1 MNSLFYA
8 VNILGGL
15 ALFLYGIEESTRIFR
30 HNLGNATRD
39 LMSRYTKKRW
49 QAFTFG
55 VMLSAVTQSSTIATS
70 FAVGFVD
77 VGMLSF
83 GGSVVVMM
91 GASLGG
97 TFVSFLLSL
106 DIVKYAPV
114 MFALAFFLSKIKSR
128 GINKIGGV
136 LQGLSIIFLGMLLIK
151 LGTTPLLQEK
161 WFSEIIIKCSSSL
174 IIMPLAACILTSV
187 LQSSS
192 AVVALGISLAAS
204 GAIPSSSMLPIAI
217 GVHIGSTTM
226 VLMAGF
232 FSSGRQ
238 STKQLGWATFI
249 YKLAGGIIF
258 IPFIPYVHKLMELYE
273 ISASNQLV
281 YGQILL
287 VLANILFLYPFSYEF
302 SVFIAKFIGN
312 RRGEDLT
319 QPRYLDEDLLSVPA
333 ISVLLLSKE
342 MIRLAD
348 YLEAYLQMLL
358 FPNRR
363 QNYLYSEL
371 PAGITELSKCCTEYM
386 YKINI
391 SGEREPLQKR
401 YTTLTY
407 TMTVFNGM
415 SKLMTGGLGRCL
427 DDSAISD
434 MFIEHLGGKMWEEFS
449 QLCLKMLRTSM
460 RAFVIKGSGLIDETN
475 KYENRIA
482 KMSRDA
488 RRILGKKSYYGPDA
502 SQIIRLISIL
512 QGLAGMCKEVAQ
524 GEEF

>member
-1 MNSLFYA
+1 MYRF
-8 VNILGGL
+8 
-15 ALFLYGIEESTRIFR
+15 
-30 HNLGNATRD
+30 
-39 LMSRYTKKRW
+39 TKKRR

-83 GGSVVVMM
+83 GGSIVVMM

-106 DIVKYAPV
+106 DIVKFAPLI
-114 MFALAFFLSKIKSR
+114 FAFAYFLSKINRK

-136 LQGLSIIFLGMLLIK
+136 LQGLSIIFLGMLVIK
-151 LGTTPLLQEK
+151 LGTTSLLEDK
-161 WFSEIIIKCSSSL
+161 WFSEAIIKYASSPY
-174 IIMPLAACILTSV
+174 IMSLAACILAGI

-192 AVVALGISLAAS
+192 AVVALGISLASS
-204 GAIPSSSMLPIAI
+204 GAIPASSMLPIAV

-232 FSSGRQ
+232 LSSKRQ

-249 YKLAGGIIF
+249 YKAAGGVIF
-258 IPFIPYVHKLMELYE
+258 IPFIPYIHRLMEFYE
-273 ISASNQLV
+273 LSAANQLV
-281 YGQILL
+281 YGQILVAL
-287 VLANILFLYPFSYEF
+287 VNILLLYPFSYEF
-302 SVFIAKFIGN
+302 SIFIAKLIGN
-312 RRGEDLT
+312 RREEDLT
-319 QPRYLDEDLLSVPA
+319 RPRYLDEDMLNVPA

-342 MIRLAD
+342 MIRFAD
-348 YLEAYLQMLL
+348 YLEAYFQMLL

-363 QNYLYSEL
+363 LNKLYEQL
-371 PAGITELSKCCTEYM
+371 PAGISELSKCCTEYM

-391 SGEREPLQKR
+391 SGEREVLLKR
-401 YTTLTY
+401 FSTLTY

-415 SKLMTGGLGRCL
+415 SKLLAGGLRRCL
-427 DDSAISD
+427 DDMEISD
-434 MFIEHLGGKMWEEFS
+434 KFKEHLGEKMWEELS
-449 QLCLKMLRTSM
+449 ELCMKLLRTSM

-475 KYENRIA
+475 KYESRIA
-482 KMSRDA
+482 KMSHDA
-488 RRILGKKSYYGPDA
+488 RKILGEKSFYGPDA
-502 SQIIRLISIL
+502 SQIVRLVSIL
-512 QGLAGMCKEVAQ
+512 QGLSGMCVEVAQ

>member
-1 MNSLFYA
+1 MSSFFCA
-8 VNILGGL
+8 VNIIGGL
-15 ALFLYGIEESTRIFR
+15 ALFLYGVEESTRIFR
-30 HNLGNATRD
+30 YNLGNTTRD

-106 DIVKYAPV
+106 DIVRYAPI
-114 MFALAFFLSKIKSR
+114 MFALALFLSKIKVR

-136 LQGLSIIFLGMLLIK
+136 LQGLSVIFLGMLLIK

-161 WFSEIIIKCSSSL
+161 WFSEIIIECSSSI
-174 IIMPLAACILTSV
+174 IIMPLAACVLAGV

-204 GAIPSSSMLPIAI
+204 GVIPSSSMLPIAV
-217 GVHIGSTTM
+217 GVHIGSTAM

-249 YKLAGGIIF
+249 YKMAGGVIF
-258 IPFIPYVHKLMELYE
+258 VPFIPYIHGLMEFYE
-273 ISASNQLV
+273 ISASDQLV
-281 YGQILL
+281 YGQILVAL
-287 VLANILFLYPFSYEF
+287 VNILFLYPFSYEF

-312 RRGEDLT
+312 RRGEHLT
-319 QPRYLDEDLLSVPA
+319 QPRYLDEDLLNVPA

-348 YLEAYLQMLL
+348 CLEAYLQMLL

-363 QNYLYSEL
+363 QYSLYSQL

-386 YKINI
+386 YKIDI
-391 SGEREPLQKR
+391 SGERDPLLKR
-401 YTTLTY
+401 FSTLTY

-415 SKLMTGGLGRCL
+415 SKLLTGGLRRCL
-427 DDSAISD
+427 DDRAISD
-434 MFIEHLGGKMWEEFS
+434 MFIEQLGEKMWEEFS
-449 QLCLKMLRTSM
+449 LLCLKMLRTSM
-460 RAFVIKGSGLIDETN
+460 RAFVIKGSGLIVEAIQ
-475 KYENRIA
+475 YENRIST
-482 KMSRDA
+482 MSHNV
-488 RRILGKKSYYGPDA
+488 RRILGEKSYYGPDA
-502 SQIIRLISIL
+502 SQIIRLISIM

>member
-1 MNSLFYA
+1 MNNFFCA
-8 VNILGGL
+8 VNIIGGL

-30 HNLGNATRD
+30 HNLGNTTRD

-106 DIVKYAPV
+106 DIVRYAPI
-114 MFALAFFLSKIKSR
+114 MFASAFFLSKIKSR

-151 LGTTPLLQEK
+151 LGTTTLFQDK
-161 WFSEIIIKCSSSL
+161 WFSDIVIKYSSS
-174 IIMPLAACILTSV
+174 IFIMPLVACILAGI

-204 GAIPSSSMLPIAI
+204 GAIPSSSMLPIAV
-217 GVHIGSTTM
+217 GVHIGSTAM

-232 FSSGRQ
+232 FSSRRQ

-249 YKLAGGIIF
+249 YKAAGGAIF
-258 IPFIPYVHKLMELYE
+258 LPLIPYIHNLMELYE

-287 VLANILFLYPFSYEF
+287 ALINILFLYPFSYEY

-312 RRGEDLT
+312 RREEDLT
-319 QPRYLDEDLLSVPA
+319 QPRYLDEDLLIVPA

-342 MIRLAD
+342 MIRLAN
-348 YLEAYLQMLL
+348 YLETYLQMLL
-358 FPNRR
+358 FPNQR
-363 QNYLYSEL
+363 QDNLFDQL
-371 PAGITELSKCCTEYM
+371 PTGIIDLSKCCTEYM

-391 SGEREPLQKR
+391 SGEPEPLQKR
-401 YTTLTY
+401 YSTLTY
-407 TMTVFNGM
+407 TMTVFNGI
-415 SKLMTGGLGRCL
+415 SRLQTGGLRSCL
-427 DDSAISD
+427 DDRTISD
-434 MFIEHLGGKMWEEFS
+434 KFIEHLGVKMWEEFS
-449 QLCLKMLRTSM
+449 QLCIKMLRTSM
-460 RAFVIKGSGLIDETN
+460 RAFVIKGSGLIDETI

-482 KMSRDA
+482 KMSREA
-488 RRILGKKSYYGPDA
+488 RKILGEKTFYGPDA